1 MIRCLRMQKTEEKTN
16 RKAEMDLGEQKLA
29 SEALSYTR
37 DELIASMPY
46 LNRAVLQMPIS
57 FYLPE
62 EPDEHTV
69 GFGTDA
75 ETIFCI
81 PSIVL
86 QAFHEPGKLYRM
98 VLHSVLHCLYC
109 HMFNYGELNPDA
121 WNLAADLSVEQVI
134 LNLNRPES
142 IIRDDNER
150 KIILDEVKRHVKS
163 MNAEEIYFWL
173 KNHKEEAGTVIRH
186 AELFRQDLHVFWMSD
201 DIEGKEYPFKD
212 KVKGYPAKPK
222 AKHQW
227 SQKEQAV
234 EIEIESYEKAMGI
247 SSGTI
252 LRKLS
257 LSRTPHTDYAE
268 FLRKFSSPNE
278 EVRINPDEFDYI
290 YYTYGMSLYGNIPLI
305 EPLEYCEESKIRDFA
320 IALDTSGSCQ
330 GRIVRDFL
338 MKTYDLLQS
347 SNAFYREMNLHIIQ
361 CDSKIQKDV
370 KIVSKEQFEEYVRDI
385 DLAGFGGT
393 DFRPVFEYVEKL
405 KQDGEFSDLRGLLY
419 LTDGKGIYPKA
430 VPSFDTAF
438 IFLQDEFKAPEVP
451 PWAMRV
457 ILEREAL
464 EGE

>member
-1 MIRCLRMQKTEEKTN
+1 M
-16 RKAEMDLGEQKLA
+16 
-29 SEALSYTR
+29 
-37 DELIASMPY
+37 Y
-46 LNRAVLQMPIS
+46 L
-57 FYLPE
+57 
-62 EPDEHTV
+62 HT
-69 GFGTDA
+69 
-75 ETIFCI
+75 
-81 PSIVL
+81 
-86 QAFHEPGKLYRM
+86 
-98 VLHSVLHCLYC
+98 VLHCLYA
-109 HMFNYGELNPDA
+109 HMFNYAELDPDA

-134 LNLNRPES
+134 LNLNRPECM
-142 IIRDDNER
+142 IKDDNER
-150 KIILDEVKRHVKS
+150 RIVLDEVKRHVKH
-163 MNAEEIYFWL
+163 MNAEEIYLWL
-173 KNHKEEAGTVIRH
+173 KDSDADTGNVIRH
-186 AELFRQDLHVFWMSD
+186 ADLFLQDLHVFWMND

-212 KVKGYPAKPK
+212 KVRGYPAKPK

-234 EIEIESYEKAMGI
+234 EIEVESYEKAMGV
-247 SSGTI
+247 SPGTI

-257 LSRTPHTDYAE
+257 LAQMPHTDYAE
-268 FLRKFSSPNE
+268 FLRKFSSRSE
-278 EVRINPDEFDYI
+278 EVRINPEEFDYI
-290 YYTYGMSLYGNIPLI
+290 YYTYGMSLYGDMPLI

-338 MKTYDLLQS
+338 IKTYDLLKS
-347 SNAFYREMNLHIIQ
+347 SNAFFKEMNVHIIQ

-370 KIVSKEQFEEYVRDI
+370 KITSEEQFDEYVKDV

-405 KQDGEFSDLRGLLY
+405 KQDGEFTDLRGLLY
-419 LTDGKGIYPKA
+419 LTDGKGVYPKA

-464 EGE
+464 EGD